1 MYCTEARIKQMWKI
15 VIETWNVRFFPKL
28 KQFSFLE
35 TSMFHDVVVDF
46 YRDNVIQ
53 KCHAEIHEG

>member
-1 MYCTEARIKQMWKI
+1 MWKI